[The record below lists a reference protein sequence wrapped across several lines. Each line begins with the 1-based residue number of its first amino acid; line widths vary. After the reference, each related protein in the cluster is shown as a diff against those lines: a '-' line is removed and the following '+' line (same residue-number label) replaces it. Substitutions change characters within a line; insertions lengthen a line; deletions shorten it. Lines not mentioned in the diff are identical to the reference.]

1 MIKRIR
7 FGDPP
12 SEAGRPVRVAVNTV
26 LPELSDPSPVAD
38 RLIIEWFTD
47 SGQLEPGD
55 ILAEEVVLRGAD
67 WLTRRWQ
74 DGGPKLKHL
83 ALAQRA
89 AGLTPAEFSD
99 RWRNHAGSA
108 GGKVIPDGARGRAY
122 VQNHPI
128 VAGPYDALTEVY
140 FDEPAGLR
148 NRIDWFRD
156 NPVADPLFGRSWFLA
171 VREEIIE

>member
-7 FGDPP
+7 FGDSP
-12 SEAGRPVRVAVNTV
+12 SPCGQPVRVAVNTI
-26 LPELSDPSPVAD
+26 LPGLSDPLPVPD

-47 SGQLEPGD
+47 LDQLEPGD

-67 WLTRRWQ
+67 WLAHRWQ

-89 AGLTPAEFSD
+89 EGLTPAEFST

-108 GGKVIPDGARGRAY
+108 SGKVIPDDARGRAY
-122 VQNHPI
+122 IQNHPI

-140 FDEPAGLR
+140 FDDLAGLR
-148 NRIDWFRD
+148 TRLDWFRA

-171 VREEIIE
+171 VREEISG